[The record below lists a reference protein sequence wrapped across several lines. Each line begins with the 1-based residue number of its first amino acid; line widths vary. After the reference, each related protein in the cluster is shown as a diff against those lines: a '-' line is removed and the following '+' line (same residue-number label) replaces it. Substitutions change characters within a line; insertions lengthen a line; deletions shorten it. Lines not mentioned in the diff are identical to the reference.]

1 MIDMEQKAKYKSAQN
16 FAIISVSM
24 GILLVVVAIISGTSI
39 FVALGKGILIKT
51 LNDVRTNVVRIFFDF
66 LVPLAG
72 GIVLIMAGLRLLK
85 YDRSL
90 LEKNIVSSNRKR
102 AVQQKEEILSVFLNS
117 DEKKVMELVKN
128 DTDGSLQSDLVI
140 KTGYSKV
147 KMHRILKSLENKGL
161 IKRGRFGIT
170 NRVLISK

>member
-1 MIDMEQKAKYKSAQN
+1 M
-16 FAIISVSM
+16 
-24 GILLVVVAIISGTSI
+24 
-39 FVALGKGILIKT
+39 ALGKGILIRT
-51 LNDVRTNVVRIFFDF
+51 LADVRTNVVRIFFDF

-72 GIVLIMAGLRLLK
+72 GIVLMMAGLRLLK
-85 YDRSL
+85 FDRSM
-90 LEKNIVSSNRKR
+90 LEKSITSTSKKR
-102 AVQQKEEILSVFLNS
+102 VVQQKEQILSVFLS
-117 DEKKVMELVKN
+117 DDEKRVMELVKS
-128 DTDGSLQSDLVI
+128 DADGSLQSDLVI